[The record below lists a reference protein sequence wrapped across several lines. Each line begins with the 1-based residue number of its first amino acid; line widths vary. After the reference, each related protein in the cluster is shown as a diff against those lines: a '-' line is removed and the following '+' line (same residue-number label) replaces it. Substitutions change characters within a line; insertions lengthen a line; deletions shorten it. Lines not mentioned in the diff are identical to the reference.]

1 MADHVMTA
9 STTPRPGPQEAH
21 VPVKSKHAPAA
32 AGAPDPYFPNSG
44 DHRYRVHRY
53 ELTLDYRPGPNRLAG
68 SARLSAVAD
77 AALAEFALDLAEFR
91 IGRVLVDGRA
101 ARYTHR
107 AGKLRVRPAKA
118 LAAGAA
124 FTVEVHYT
132 GNPRPVRSPWGGL
145 GWEELTEGA
154 LVASQ
159 PIGAPS
165 WFPCND
171 RPADKATYQIAVTT
185 ASPFTVVAGGR
196 LLTRTTRASSTTWVY
211 EQSAPTPT
219 YLVTVSIGHY
229 RAVPLAARPAVPQTG
244 YVPERLA
251 TGFARDFARQP
262 EMTAY
267 FAEVFGP
274 YPFGE
279 YAVVLADE
287 ELDVPVEA
295 QGVATFGTNHLGG
308 GWERER
314 LIAHELAHQWFGN
327 SVTIADWRHIWL
339 NEGFAKYAEWL
350 WSEHAGGPAAA
361 ARAHAAHTRLAGQPQ
376 DLVLGDPGRKLMF
389 DDRLYQRGG
398 LVVHALRRALGD
410 DAFFA
415 MLRDWAGLNRHG
427 VVDTADLRAHASRY
441 TSVPLGPLFEA
452 WLERPELPPLPV

>member
-1 MADHVMTA
+1 MK
-9 STTPRPGPQEAH
+9 PKH
-21 VPVKSKHAPAA
+21 VPPAA
-32 AGAPDPYFPNSG
+32 GGPDPYFPSSG

-53 ELTLDYRPGPNRLAG
+53 ELALDYRPGPNRLAA

-91 IGRVLVDGRA
+91 IGRVLVDGKA
-101 ARYTHR
+101 ARYAHR
-107 AGKLRVRPAKA
+107 GGKLRIRPAKA
-118 LAAGAA
+118 LGAGAA

-171 RPADKATYQIAVTT
+171 RPADKATYQLAVTT
-185 ASPFTVVAGGR
+185 PSPFTVVASGR

-211 EQSAPTPT
+211 EQSAPTSP

-229 RAVPLAARPAVPQTG
+229 LPVQLAARPDTPRPGYVAQTG
-244 YVPERLA
+244 YVPQPLA
-251 TGFARDFARQP
+251 EAFTRDFARQP
-262 EMTAY
+262 EMMAY

-279 YAVVLADE
+279 YAVVVADE

-327 SVTIADWRHIWL
+327 SVSIADWRHIWL

-361 ARAHAAHTRLAGQPQ
+361 VHAAAAHRLLTGLPQ
-376 DLVLGDPGRKLMF
+376 DLRLGDPGRRLMF

-398 LVVHALRRALGD
+398 LAVHALRRALGED
-410 DAFFA
+410 GFFA
-415 MLRDWAGLNRHG
+415 MLRDWTGINRHG
-427 VVDTADLRAHASRY
+427 VVATADLLTHASRY
-441 TSVPLGPLFEA
+441 TTAPLGPLFEA
-452 WLERPELPPLPV
+452 WLERPELPPLPG

>member
-1 MADHVMTA
+1 MTT
-9 STTPRPGPQEAH
+9 SPGPQEALA
-21 VPVKSKHAPAA
+21 PVKSKHAPAA

-44 DHRYRVHRY
+44 DHRFRAHRY
-53 ELTLDYRPGPNRLAG
+53 ELTLDYQPGPNRLAG
-68 SARLSAVAD
+68 KARVSAVANT
-77 AALAEFALDLAEFR
+77 ALEEFALDLAEFR
-91 IGRVLVDGRA
+91 IGRVLVDGKSA

-107 AGKLRVRPAKA
+107 GGKLRIRPAKV

-124 FTVEVHYT
+124 FTVEVHYA

-171 RPADKATYQIAVTT
+171 RSADKATYQIAVTT
-185 ASPFTVVAGGR
+185 PSPFTVVASGR
-196 LLTRTTRASSTTWVY
+196 LLTRTTKASSTTWVY
-211 EQSAPTPT
+211 EQSAPTSP

-229 RAVPLAARPAVPQTG
+229 RPVPVAARPGVPQTG
-244 YVPERLA
+244 YVPDRLVPA
-251 TGFARDFARQP
+251 FTRDFARQP
-262 EMTAY
+262 EMMAHFT
-267 FAEVFGP
+267 EVFGP

-279 YAVVLADE
+279 YAVVVADE

-350 WSEHAGGPAAA
+350 WSEQAGGPVAAAHAAA
-361 ARAHAAHTRLAGQPQ
+361 AHRLLAGLPQ

-398 LVVHALRRALGD
+398 LAVHALRQALGEEP
-410 DAFFA
+410 FFA
-415 MLRDWAGLNRHG
+415 MLRDWASLNRHG
-427 VVDTADLRAHASRY
+427 VVATADLVAHASRY
-441 TSVPLGPLFEA
+441 ATTPLGPLFEA
-452 WLERPELPPLPV
+452 WLQQPELPRL

>member
-1 MADHVMTA
+1 M
-9 STTPRPGPQEAH
+9 
-21 VPVKSKHAPAA
+21 KSKHVPPAV
-32 AGAPDPYFPNSG
+32 GGPDPYFPTSG

-53 ELTLDYRPGPNRLAG
+53 ELALDYRPGPNRLAG
-68 SARLSAVAD
+68 SARLSAVANT
-77 AALAEFALDLAEFR
+77 ALAEFALDLAEFR
-91 IGRVLVDGRA
+91 IGRVLVDGKA

-107 AGKLRVRPAKA
+107 GGKLRIRPAKA
-118 LAAGAA
+118 LGAGAV

-159 PIGAPS
+159 PVGSPS

-185 ASPFTVVAGGR
+185 PSPFTVVASGR

-211 EQSAPTPT
+211 EQSAPTSP

-229 RAVPLAARPAVPQTG
+229 VPVPLTARPAQPGTGQHPHAGAGHLPQAGHVSQSG
-244 YVPERLA
+244 YVPRPLVEA
-251 TGFARDFARQP
+251 FTRDFARQP
-262 EMTAY
+262 EMMAY
-267 FAEVFGP
+267 FTQAFGP

-279 YAVVLADE
+279 YAVVVADE

-308 GWERER
+308 GWDRER

-327 SVTIADWRHIWL
+327 SVSIADWRHIWL

-361 ARAHAAHTRLAGQPQ
+361 VHAAAAHRLLAGLPQ
-376 DLVLGDPGRKLMF
+376 DLRLVDPGRKLMF

-398 LVVHALRRALGD
+398 LAVHALRRALGE

-415 MLRDWAGLNRHG
+415 MLRDWTGANRHG
-427 VVDTADLRAHASRY
+427 VVATADLLAHASRY
-441 TSVPLGPLFEA
+441 TAAPLGPLFEA
-452 WLERPELPPLPV
+452 WLERPELPALPA

>member
-1 MADHVMTA
+1 MNHQHSPA
-9 STTPRPGPQEAH
+9 SPI
-21 VPVKSKHAPAA
+21 
-32 AGAPDPYFPNSG
+32 AGPDPYFPNSG
-44 DHRYRVHRY
+44 DPRYRVHRY
-53 ELTLDYRPGPNRLAG
+53 ELALDYRPGPNRLG
-68 SARLSAVAD
+68 GTARLSAVAGT
-77 AALAEFALDLAEFR
+77 ALPEFALDLAEFR
-91 IGRVLVDGRA
+91 IGRVLVDGKA

-107 AGKLRVRPAKA
+107 GGKLRVRPAKA

-145 GWEELTEGA
+145 GWEELTDGA

-159 PIGAPS
+159 PVGAPS

-185 ASPFTVVAGGR
+185 PSPYTVAIGGR

-211 EQSAPTPT
+211 EQSAPTST
-219 YLVTVSIGHY
+219 YLVTVSIGQY
-229 RAVPLAARPAVPQTG
+229 QPVQLAERPAVPQTG

-251 TGFARDFARQP
+251 GGFAVDFGRQP
-262 EMTAY
+262 QMMTFFEEA
-267 FAEVFGP
+267 FGP

-279 YAVVLADE
+279 YTVVVADE

-295 QGVATFGTNHLGG
+295 QGVATFGANHLGG

-327 SVTIADWRHIWL
+327 SLSIADWSHIWL
-339 NEGFAKYAEWL
+339 NEGLAKYAEWL
-350 WSEHAGGPAAA
+350 WSEYSGGPTAAKRAAA
-361 ARAHAAHTRLAGQPQ
+361 AHTLLAGLPQ
-376 DLVLGDPGRKLMF
+376 DLRLGDPGRKLMF

-398 LVVHALRRALGD
+398 LTVHALRCAVGD
-410 DAFFA
+410 RAFFR
-415 MLRDWAGLNRHG
+415 LLKDWTVLNRHG
-427 VVDTADLRAHASRY
+427 VVSTADFRAHCARY
-441 TSVPLGPLFEA
+441 AGGPLDGLFAA
-452 WLERPELPPLPV
+452 WLHDPMLPAFPSSLRPPVL